1 MPISCSKPWKAAV
14 ILVLVAVLMTSRG
27 GPPVLARSC
36 TPTRADLL
44 GPYYKP
50 GAPVRS
56 HVGSGYI
63 LTGTVRAASD
73 CAPVALARLE
83 FWLTGPDGRYTD
95 DRRATVLSD
104 AQGHYRF
111 ESSFPAPYAG
121 VQPHI
126 HVRVSAKGYRT
137 LATRYFPPAR
147 QPEGTFD
154 LVLVRAR

>member
-1 MPISCSKPWKAAV
+1 MRQAAA
-14 ILVLVAVLMTSRG
+14 ILALGAVLMVTCG

-36 TPTRADLL
+36 APTRPDLV

-56 HVGSGYI
+56 RVGSGYV

-73 CAPVALARLE
+73 CTPVAGARME

-95 DRRATVLSD
+95 DRRATMLSD

-111 ESSFPAPYAG
+111 ESNFPAPYSGA
-121 VQPHI
+121 QPHI
-126 HVRVSAKGYRT
+126 HVRVTAKGYRT
-137 LATRYFPPAR
+137 LATRYFPKAR
-147 QPEGTFD
+147 QTEGTFD
-154 LVLVRAR
+154 LVLVRVR